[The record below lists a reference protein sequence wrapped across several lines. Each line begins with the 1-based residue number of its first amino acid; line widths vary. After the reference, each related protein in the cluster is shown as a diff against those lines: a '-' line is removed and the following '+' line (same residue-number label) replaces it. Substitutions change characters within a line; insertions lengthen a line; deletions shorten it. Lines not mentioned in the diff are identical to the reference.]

1 MLRKRLIGISLFAL
15 TLVLAPANW
24 TEAAEPILVFQS
36 SRDGDPELF
45 AAMDDGTVKN
55 LTKNKGIDK
64 DAAWSPDGTQ
74 IVWLTQGPAAGDFDV
89 TIMDADGGNEV
100 NLTPDFA
107 TDLASQPTF
116 SPDGTKIAFS
126 ARGPIPNGN
135 LNNVVIIDLE
145 ARGGPEAWNLS
156 VWGAGGVAVGT
167 DIQDRFAVW
176 SPDSTRIAWWTRRLG
191 NYDIFVTDVI
201 NNPKEQEKI
210 QKNLTADSKET
221 DRNPRFSPDGTKIL
235 FESKREGDWELFVMD
250 SDTGKNLVA
259 VTQNEK
265 TERNGSWSR
274 DGKKILFE
282 SVRDGNFE
290 IYVADADGNN
300 PVNLTNHKKSDTFAR
315 WSPNGRQ
322 IAFVST
328 RDGNKEIYTMD
339 ANGGN
344 LVNLTNDPGDDN
356 FPQWRGLG
364 PGAFPSK
371 ELAVEPLT
379 KRLTTLGRIKHTA
392 LLQNYPNP
400 FNPETWMP
408 YILSADSPV
417 TISIYRASGQL
428 VRTLSLG
435 HQKQGAYLF
444 RNRAAYWDGR
454 NDEGEAVGS
463 GVYFYELRAGDFSA
477 TRKMVVAK

>member
-1 MLRKRLIGISLFAL
+1 MLRKRLLVISLFAL
-15 TLVLAPANW
+15 TLILVPANK
-24 TEAAEPILVFQS
+24 TPAAEPILVFQS
-36 SRDGDPELF
+36 SRDGDPEIF
-45 AAMDDGTVKN
+45 AALDDGTVQN

-64 DAAWSPDGTQ
+64 DAAWSPDGMQ
-74 IVWLTQGPAAGDFDV
+74 IVWLTQGPNAGDFDV
-89 TIMDADGGNEV
+89 TIMDADGGNKT

-116 SPDGTKIAFS
+116 SPDGTKVSFS
-126 ARGPIPNGN
+126 ARGPIPDGV
-135 LNNVVIIDLE
+135 LNNVVIIELE
-145 ARGGPEAWNLS
+145 NKLKAWNLS
-156 VWGAGGVAVGT
+156 GWGAKDVVPGT
-167 DIQDRFAVW
+167 NVQDRFAVW
-176 SPDSTRIAWWTRRLG
+176 SPDSTRIAWWSRRVG
-191 NYDIFVTDVI
+191 NYDIWVTDVLDD
-201 NNPKEQEKI
+201 PKQQAKI
-210 QKNLTADSKET
+210 QKNLTPDSDAT

-250 SDTGKNLVA
+250 SDTGKNLVP

-290 IYVADADGNN
+290 IYVMDADGNN
-300 PVNLTNHKKSDTFAR
+300 PVNLTNHKKSDTFSR

-328 RDGNKEIYTMD
+328 RDGNKEIYVMD
-339 ANGGN
+339 ANGAN
-344 LVNLTNDPGDDN
+344 PVNLSNDPGDDN

-371 ELAVEPLT
+371 ELAVQPLT
-379 KRLTTLGRIKHTA
+379 KQLTTLGHIKQTA

-408 YILSADSPV
+408 YILSKDSPV
-417 TISIYRASGQL
+417 TIRIYAANGQL
-428 VRTLSLG
+428 VRTLPLG

-444 RNRAAYWDGR
+444 RNKAAYWDGN

-463 GVYFYELRAGDFSA
+463 GVYFYQLLAADFSA
-477 TRKMVVAK
+477 TRKMVIAK